1 MGLYDAVAGMAVRLL
16 DIISTYLQVPFFR
29 VNFLD
34 LTVDGHLILETILL
48 VTIVV
53 LMSQKSYKPDKR
65 SLTETEIDHLC
76 EEWVPEPLHPPA
88 PPQVLARHVPVLD
101 KAGEP
106 WTVADGRKM
115 LNLASMNFLGLIGN
129 THVQEAATAALHKY
143 GVGSCGPRGFYGTID
158 VHLDLEERIAA
169 FMGVEGCI
177 LYSYGLATVAST
189 IPAFCKRGDL
199 IIADEG
205 VGWAMQNGM
214 TLARSTVR
222 YFRHND
228 MRHLEQLLQ
237 HHAAADRKSNK
248 TDIRRFIAV
257 EALYQCSGELLPLP
271 ELVRLKEKYKFRII
285 VEESLSFGVL
295 GATGRGISEHYGMP
309 VTSIDII
316 VAAMGTSLASVGGFC
331 CGSAKVVDH
340 QRLGGMGYCFSA
352 SLPPFLASAAMAA
365 LDEMEARPTALSLL
379 QSNAA
384 AFREGMA
391 THCPDLEVHGHSVS
405 PVVLLRVRKEA
416 GAGGAV
422 RDGEDEPTVLQRIVD
437 EMREGEDVLVS
448 VPLRSPLD
456 ISPLPAGI
464 RVCISAGH
472 SQDDMLLAAQA
483 FGRATARVLGTEAS
497 S

>member
-1 MGLYDAVAGMAVRLL
+1 MGLYEAVAGMAVQLL
-16 DIISTYLQVPFFR
+16 ETISTYLQLPFFR
-29 VNFLD
+29 VSFLD
-34 LTVDGHLILETILL
+34 LTVDGHLVLETILL
-48 VTIVV
+48 VAIVF
-53 LMSQKSYKPDKR
+53 LMTQKSYKPDKR
-65 SLTETEIDHLC
+65 SLTEKEIDHLC

-88 PPQVLARHVPVLD
+88 PSQALARHVPVLD

-129 THVQEAATAALHKY
+129 AHVQETATAALHKY

-158 VHLDLEERIAA
+158 VHLDLEERLAG
-169 FMGVEGCI
+169 FLGVEGCI

-228 MRHLEQLLQ
+228 MQHLEQLLQ
-237 HHAAADRKSNK
+237 QEVAGDHKSTK
-248 TDIRRFIAV
+248 TDSRRFIAV
-257 EALYQCSGELLPLP
+257 EALYQCSGQLLPLP

-295 GATGRGISEHYGMP
+295 GATGRGISEHYGTP
-309 VTSIDII
+309 VTNIDII

-365 LDEMEARPTALSLL
+365 LDEMEARPNARSLL
-379 QSNAA
+379 QANAT

-391 THCPDLEVHGHSVS
+391 AHCPALEVQGHAVS
-405 PVVLLRVRKEA
+405 PVLLLRVSKA
-416 GAGGAV
+416 AGGAGGV
-422 RDGEDEPTVLQRIVD
+422 RDGEDEPALLQKIVD

-456 ISPLPAGI
+456 ICPLPAGI
-464 RVCISAGH
+464 RVCLSAGH
-472 SQDDMLLAAQA
+472 SQDDMLLAAKA
-483 FGRATARVLGTEAS
+483 FGRATARVLGSAS